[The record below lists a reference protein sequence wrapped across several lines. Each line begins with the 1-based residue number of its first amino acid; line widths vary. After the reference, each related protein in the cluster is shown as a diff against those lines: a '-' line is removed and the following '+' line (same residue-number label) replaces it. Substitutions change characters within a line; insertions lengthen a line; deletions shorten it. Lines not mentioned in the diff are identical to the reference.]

1 MTPNFEKGD
10 KYMLCDICQTR
21 QAKIFYTE
29 IVNGQKKE
37 QHLCEQCASEY
48 TAVPLNELLGGQGL
62 SSIGSILSGILSN
75 YSKTKGKSLP
85 NEKRGETSCPECGTT
100 ESEFLKTGRTGC
112 PVCYNVF
119 RDMIAKNFKTMQG
132 GMTHTGKEPAFAKY
146 IQIDDAPV
154 VESGSTED
162 LEKSLNLGTD
172 DDFIEIVENK
182 DRKKATSGKGT
193 SKKKSEVKLEDLQKS
208 LKNAIAEEDYELA
221 AKLRDEI
228 KKKEASEV
236 KDKAGSGKKAAGT
249 GTSKRKAPAKKN
261 EGKDEKK
268 KK

>member
-1 MTPNFEKGD
+1 
-10 KYMLCDICQTR
+10 MLCDICQTR
-21 QAKIFYTE
+21 PAKIFYTE

-48 TAVPLNELLGGQGL
+48 TAVPINEILGGQGL

-75 YSKTKGKSLP
+75 YSKNKDKALP
-85 NEKRGETSCPECGTT
+85 NEKRQESACPECGTT

-132 GMTHTGKEPAFAKY
+132 GMTHTGKEPSYAKF
-146 IQIDDAPV
+146 IQIDEANVSENRADLMGSL
-154 VESGSTED
+154 EEKLDLSGSQ
-162 LEKSLNLGTD
+162 GAD
-172 DDFIEIVENK
+172 DELIEITQNK
-182 DRKKATSGKGT
+182 QTKKEAPAAKKRRKKPADIETLKN
-193 SKKKSEVKLEDLQKS
+193 Q

-221 AKLRDEI
+221 ARLRDEI
-228 KKKEASEV
+228 K
-236 KDKAGSGKKAAGT
+236 
-249 GTSKRKAPAKKN
+249 AK
-261 EGKDEKK
+261 EGKNEKK

>member
-1 MTPNFEKGD
+1 
-10 KYMLCDICQTR
+10 MLCDICQTR

-48 TAVPLNELLGGQGL
+48 TAVPINDILGGQGL
-62 SSIGSILSGILSN
+62 SSIGSILSGILSS
-75 YSKTKGKSLP
+75 YSKAKGKSLSS
-85 NEKRGETSCPECGTT
+85 EKRGEAVCPECGTS

-132 GMTHTGKEPAFAKY
+132 GMTHTGKEPAFAKF
-146 IQIDDAPV
+146 IQIDEAPV
-154 VESGSTED
+154 TDGKNFAGN
-162 LEKSLNLGTD
+162 LEQTLNLDPD
-172 DDFIEIVENK
+172 DEMIEITENK
-182 DRKKATSGKGT
+182 
-193 SKKKSEVKLEDLQKS
+193 SKKKTAAKEPSAKAPAAKPKDTDKLESLRQK

-228 KKKEASEV
+228 KKTEKPA
-236 KDKAGSGKKAAGT
+236 KPGGDKKPAKAAKPEKT
-249 GTSKRKAPAKKN
+249 VKSEKAAKTV
-261 EGKDEKK
+261 KK
-268 KK
+268 KKPKNENS